1 MEVIDSIFNQ
11 ARKRFVPSFFES
23 RKMGSIE
30 KKILSKLQENLEK
43 KKIDAEIRTAGSYAK
58 GTWIRGESDIDIFMI
73 FKSEAETAL
82 LSQIVPKNF
91 QVERGTRRYY
101 VGRIEGVNVE
111 VVPLV
116 KFDRLEEVKNSI
128 DFSVLHIDYVN
139 KHASAAQ
146 KSDIIILKRFCK
158 ANDCYGSETYKHGFS
173 GYVLELLILKFGGIK
188 ELFNAVL
195 EWKDNEFIDLEGY
208 YKSRSEAVESI
219 GAKDNHLII
228 IDPTNKRRNVCGSL
242 SLENLSK
249 LVLAVKL
256 FMFKPSIRF
265 FELKNKEAE
274 LRKASKSRGTR
285 IFEAKSSIKGIR
297 DVYLAKVSSRL
308 KSVVDEISR
317 NGIEV
322 YSYNLIEKEKEV
334 KIVVEIGSVPS
345 LKSRKVYGPSVW
357 LNFDD
362 LSKFLKEHRD
372 VYVTDDKI
380 IYDSVYPFKDA
391 NKFIYSKLKSILKS
405 V

>member
-1 MEVIDSIFNQ
+1 
-11 ARKRFVPSFFES
+11 
-23 RKMGSIE
+23 
-30 KKILSKLQENLEK
+30 
-43 KKIDAEIRTAGSYAK
+43 
-58 GTWIRGESDIDIFMI
+58 
-73 FKSEAETAL
+73 
-82 LSQIVPKNF
+82 
-91 QVERGTRRYY
+91 
-101 VGRIEGVNVE
+101 
-111 VVPLV
+111 
-116 KFDRLEEVKNSI
+116 
-128 DFSVLHIDYVN
+128 
-139 KHASAAQ
+139 
-146 KSDIIILKRFCK
+146 
-158 ANDCYGSETYKHGFS
+158 
-173 GYVLELLILKFGGIK
+173 
-188 ELFNAVL
+188 
-195 EWKDNEFIDLEGY
+195 
-208 YKSRSEAVESI
+208 
-219 GAKDNHLII
+219 
-228 IDPTNKRRNVCGSL
+228 
-242 SLENLSK
+242 
-249 LVLAVKL
+249 
-256 FMFKPSIRF
+256 MFKPSKRF

-391 NKFIYSKLKSILKS
+391 NKFIYSKLKSILKP